1 VIEDEPKIVRVI
13 SETLAGA
20 RYEVVSAADGP
31 AGLASLQAQRP
42 ALVLLDLALPGMDG
56 WEVLERIRQLE
67 APESHTPVVIV
78 TAHGD
83 SGTAVEALHR
93 GADGFLAK
101 PFQPTDLR
109 RVVKEHVDVDVVDAI

>member
-1 VIEDEPKIVRVI
+1 MIEDEPKIVRVI
-13 SETLAGA
+13 SETLVGA
-20 RYEVVSAADGP
+20 PCEVVSAADGP

-56 WEVLERIRQLE
+56 WEVLEHIRQSE
-67 APESHTPVVIV
+67 APESRTPVVIV

-83 SGTAVEALHR
+83 SSTAVEARER

-101 PFQPTDLR
+101 PFQPSDLR
-109 RVVKEHVDVDVVDAI
+109 RVVEEQLGAGVNDGV